1 MPLLE
6 TVGSGSAR
14 SFGLNAGEASFYLSL
29 QLITGYGGVSSPYGV
44 WTANSYNPIDST
56 LYDVSGNLN
65 HSDEVN
71 NPSQITKS
79 TNYSGGSGTNSTF
92 TTLSAPAADL
102 YASAG
107 NNREAVPGIKL
118 KNAFVASDNYTLF
131 VVMRIYNGV
140 TNRFIDGTNNNWL
153 AGSWGGS
160 TGNFFQEGW
169 LSGQSQQP
177 HGNNWFLVTVKHG
190 LGRTNSVQRTS
201 NSPGTLNS
209 INRAS
214 LMNGQHSGEASN
226 WAFAEAVYYNRSLNS
241 TEFTNV
247 ENALKSKYG
256 LNY

>member
-14 SFGLNAGEASFYLSL
+14 SFGLNAGGDFFYSSL

-44 WTANSYNPIDST
+44 WTANSYNPINST

-102 YASAG
+102 MAAASNA
-107 NNREAVPGIKL
+107 AVVPGIKL

-131 VVMRIYNGV
+131 VVMRIYNGT

-160 TGNFFQEGW
+160 TGVFYQEGW
-169 LSGQSQQP
+169 LSSQNQQL

-201 NSPGTLNS
+201 NSPGVLNS

-214 LMNGQHSGEASN
+214 LMYGQHSGEASN